1 MKRLLS
7 LLACVGLSMMLF
19 VACGDKE
26 KETETNKKSEE
37 VNKEVTI
44 DIAATADALL
54 TDVEFVDEMSVI
66 DQIDFFVALFS
77 IEADDVQEQ
86 KTYTSTGATAEM
98 LSAVKCKDADA
109 AKRVKEAFEAYTK
122 DLSGQ
127 YADYKP
133 EECEKLDN
141 PVIKVYD
148 EYVIICV
155 SDDND
160 TATKTIEGQVK

>member
-1 MKRLLS
+1 MKRLFS
-7 LLACVGLSMMLF
+7 LMACIVLAMMLF
-19 VACGDKE
+19 VACSDKE
-26 KETETNKKSEE
+26 SEKEKKKDENT
-37 VNKEVTI
+37 VVTI
-44 DIAATADALL
+44 DVAATADSLL
-54 TDVEFVDEMSVI
+54 DNVAFVDDMTAIES
-66 DQIDFFVALFS
+66 IDFFAALFS
-77 IEADDVQEQ
+77 IEKEDVKEQ
-86 KTYTSTGATAEM
+86 KSYTSTGATAEM
-98 LSAVKCKDADA
+98 ISAVKCTDANA

-141 PVIKVYD
+141 PVIKVYN

-160 TATKTIEGQVK
+160 TATKKIEEQVK

>member
-1 MKRLLS
+1 MKRLFS
-7 LLACVGLSMMLF
+7 LMACIVLAMMLF
-19 VACGDKE
+19 VACSDKE
-26 KETETNKKSEE
+26 SKKEKKKDE
-37 VNKEVTI
+37 NTAVTI
-44 DIAATADALL
+44 DVAATADSLL
-54 TDVEFVDEMSVI
+54 DNVAFVDDMTAIES
-66 DQIDFFVALFS
+66 IDFFAALFS
-77 IEADDVQEQ
+77 IEKEDVKEQ
-86 KTYTSTGATAEM
+86 KSYTSTGATAEM
-98 LSAVKCKDADA
+98 ISAVKCTDANA

-141 PVIKVYD
+141 PVIKVYN

-160 TATKTIEGQVK
+160 TATKKIEEQVK

>member
-1 MKRLLS
+1 MKRIIS
-7 LLACVGLSMMLF
+7 LIACLCLTMMLF

-26 KETETNKKSEE
+26 KETEKKEENKENKK
-37 VNKEVTI
+37 VTM
-44 DIAATADALL
+44 DVAATADTLL
-54 TDVEFVDEMSVI
+54 DKVKFVDKMSPI
-66 DQIDFFVALFS
+66 DQIDFFAALFS
-77 IEADDVQEQ
+77 IEADDVKEQ
-86 KTYTSTGATAEM
+86 KSYTSTGATAEM
-98 LSAVKCKDADA
+98 ISAVKCKDADA

-122 DLSGQ
+122 DLSSQ

-133 EECEKLDN
+133 EECDKLDN
-141 PVIKVYD
+141 PVIMVYD